1 MNTTTAEV
9 PLGHIALAAEILS
22 YMTGRHVP
30 VSHIRSGLSLE
41 VRPRWA
47 AQERYT
53 VEVTKD
59 GDIAIHVD
67 IETCRN
73 TMTIQSDQRVT
84 AQLSIPGVIT
94 PAEGDPYIGVVDSG
108 HPVQIGTIWD
118 GEYTLTRRW
127 WLLDAEQCEHWNCA
141 LDQISPEE

>member
-41 VRPRWA
+41 VHPRWA
-47 AQERYT
+47 APERYT
-53 VEVTKD
+53 VEVTQD

-67 IETCRN
+67 LGACRN
-73 TMTIQSDQRVT
+73 AMTIRHDQQVI
-84 AQLSIPGVIT
+84 AQFPIPGVIT
-94 PAEGDPYIGVVDSG
+94 NEGGDPYIGIVDSG

-118 GEYTLTRRW
+118 GGHKLARRW
-127 WLLDAEQCEHWNCA
+127 GLLDLEQCEHWNYA
-141 LDQISPEE
+141 QDQLST